1 MRSAA
6 YKCLGFPLWC
16 SKRRAAR
23 CVGKLARWRVGRW
36 PWLGLG
42 WPESTAA
49 SSAAAAGVRSCTETW
64 LELEGERSKALGMLY
79 GALRTCWTRRGDQMV
94 TGAASTA
101 SSATA
106 EVRPW
111 WETELRRGNE
121 GEKRGKRWRSSPRL
135 QRASKR
141 ARGRTGDGE
150 STAMVVGARG
160 GRRWRRR
167 LHRASGVLWLDG
179 ELQGEG
185 AELLRESGRR
195 GEAGGGGYG
204 ERRRWVRSDTGERE
218 RGRGE
223 EEPGES
229 ERVRGGRGVVPGHP
243 DEEGRGR
250 QAGELVAWRGGA
262 RARRAHSPPSVEDE
276 DDRGG
281 RRAGPPAGW
290 AGQLA
295 GLHREEPR

>member
-1 MRSAA
+1 MCPG
-6 YKCLGFPLWC
+6 YPLWC
-16 SKRRAAR
+16 SKWRAAR
-23 CVGKLARWRVGRW
+23 RVGELARWRVGRW

-49 SSAAAAGVRSCTETW
+49 SSAAAAGVRSCTKTR

-150 STAMVVGARG
+150 STVMVVRARG

-167 LHRASGVLWLDG
+167 LHRASSVLWLDG

-229 ERVRGGRGVVPGHP
+229 ERVRGGRGVASFQGIQTRRG
-243 DEEGRGR
+243 EAGR
-250 QAGELVAWRGGA
+250 QASWWRGAVA
-262 RARRAHSPPSVEDE
+262 RARAGHTPLPLSRTKTTEED
-276 DDRGG
+276 
-281 RRAGPPAGW
+281 AGW
-290 AGQLA
+290 AGQLLL
-295 GLHREEPR
+295 GCTGRSPR

>member
-1 MRSAA
+1 MSP
-6 YKCLGFPLWC
+6 GFPLWC
-16 SKRRAAR
+16 SKWRAAR
-23 CVGKLARWRVGRW
+23 RVGELARWRVGRW

-42 WPESTAA
+42 WLESTAA
-49 SSAAAAGVRSCTETW
+49 SSAAAAGVRSCTETR

-101 SSATA
+101 

-111 WETELRRGNE
+111 WGTELRRGNK
-121 GEKRGKRWRSSPRL
+121 GEKRGERRRSSPQL

-185 AELLRESGRR
+185 AELLRVSGR
-195 GEAGGGGYG
+195 
-204 ERRRWVRSDTGERE
+204 
-218 RGRGE
+218 
-223 EEPGES
+223 
-229 ERVRGGRGVVPGHP
+229 
-243 DEEGRGR
+243 
-250 QAGELVAWRGGA
+250 
-262 RARRAHSPPSVEDE
+262 
-276 DDRGG
+276 
-281 RRAGPPAGW
+281 
-290 AGQLA
+290 
-295 GLHREEPR
+295 

>member
-1 MRSAA
+1 MRSGSA
-6 YKCLGFPLWC
+6 LL
-16 SKRRAAR
+16 
-23 CVGKLARWRVGRW
+23 LASEGA
-36 PWLGLG
+36 
-42 WPESTAA
+42 EA
-49 SSAAAAGVRSCTETW
+49 
-64 LELEGERSKALGMLY
+64 LEGLY
-79 GALRTCWTRRGDQMV
+79 GSRQAQRVHARDQMV

-101 SSATA
+101 SSATV

-141 ARGRTGDGE
+141 ARGRTGGGE

-167 LHRASGVLWLDG
+167 LHGASGVLWLDG

-204 ERRRWVRSDTGERE
+204 ERR
-218 RGRGE
+218 
-223 EEPGES
+223 
-229 ERVRGGRGVVPGHP
+229 
-243 DEEGRGR
+243 
-250 QAGELVAWRGGA
+250 
-262 RARRAHSPPSVEDE
+262 
-276 DDRGG
+276 
-281 RRAGPPAGW
+281 
-290 AGQLA
+290 
-295 GLHREEPR
+295 